1 MKGALSNSR
10 YRDIENVGR
19 AFSFALP
26 ATASDSRPRDR
37 PISALLALVS
47 MSNAEESEKI
57 LLKTRLMTPDVQRE
71 WASSAPEM
79 KEVAIYF
86 KHAWLRVLNLH
97 FRVFKT
103 DYSST
108 VRGLVQ
114 GTRW

>member
-10 YRDIENVGR
+10 YRDIENVDR

-26 ATASDSRPRDR
+26 ATASDSRLRDR
-37 PISALLALVS
+37 PSALLTLVS
-47 MSNAEESEKI
+47 MPNAEESEKI

-108 VRGLVQ
+108 VHGLVQ